1 MSLLSHCGVQELQNS
16 GIHDITKDEVSTGTT
31 IIAAIY
37 DGGVIIGADSRT
49 TTGAYIANRVTDKLT
64 KVCDNIYCC
73 RSGSA
78 ADTQA
83 ITDIVAY
90 YMDLTSVQ
98 MGEPPLVR
106 AAANVFKNLIY
117 ENRHQLTAGVIVAG
131 WDSRFGGQVYS
142 INVSGTIVQQNISI
156 GGSGSSYLYGFMDS
170 QYKDGMSQQECENLV
185 LNAISLAIKRDGSSG
200 GVVRMGVINHTG
212 SIQRKLV
219 LGDQLPK
226 FYDNIYEEKPQISS
240 GGDATM
246 V

>member
-1 MSLLSHCGVQELQNS
+1 MLSHCGLRDNGMLDLKE
-16 GIHDITKDEVSTGTT
+16 DEVSTGTT
-31 IIAAIY
+31 IIAATY

-90 YMDLTSVQ
+90 YMDLTSIQ
-98 MGEPPLVR
+98 MGEPPLVK
-106 AAANVFKNLIY
+106 AAASVFRNLIY

-131 WDSRFGGQVYS
+131 WDKRFGGQVYA
-142 INVSGTIVQQNISI
+142 ITVSGTIVQQNISI

-170 QYKDGMSQQECENLV
+170 QYKDGMTEKECQDLV

-200 GVVRMGVINHTG
+200 GVVRLGVINHTG
-212 SIQRKLV
+212 SIQRKLF
-219 LGDQLPK
+219 LGDELPK
-226 FYDNIYEEKPQISS
+226 FYDNVLVMKPRGEIC

-246 V
+246 A

>member
-1 MSLLSHCGVQELQNS
+1 MSLLSHCGFQDNGV
-16 GIHDITKDEVSTGTT
+16 HDITKDEVTTGTT

-90 YMDLTSVQ
+90 YMDLTSIQ
-98 MGEPPLVR
+98 MDEPPLVR

-142 INVSGTIVQQNISI
+142 INVSGTIVQQNIAI

-170 QYKDGMSQQECENLV
+170 QYKDGMTQQECENLV

-200 GVVRMGVINHTG
+200 GVVRMGVINKTG
-212 SIQRKLV
+212 QIQRKLV

-226 FYDNIYEEKPQISS
+226 FYDNIYEEKQVE

>member
-1 MSLLSHCGVQELQNS
+1 MSLLSHCGLGNVDYDLK
-16 GIHDITKDEVSTGTT
+16 KDEVSTGTT
-31 IIAAIY
+31 IIAASY
-37 DGGVIIGADSRT
+37 DGGVVIGADSRT

-90 YMDLTSVQ
+90 YMDLTSIQ
-98 MGEPPLVR
+98 MGEPPLVK
-106 AAANVFKNLIY
+106 AAASVFRNLIY

-131 WDSRFGGQVYS
+131 WDKRFGGQVYS
-142 INVSGTIVQQNISI
+142 ITVSGTIVQQNISI

-170 QYKDGMSQQECENLV
+170 QYKDGMTQEECENLV
-185 LNAISLAIKRDGSSG
+185 LNAITLAIKRDGSSG

-212 SIQRKLV
+212 SIQRKLF
-219 LGDQLPK
+219 LGDKLPK
-226 FYDNIYEEKPQISS
+226 FYDNVLVQKPDIS
-240 GGDATM
+240 GGDNAM
-246 V
+246 A

>member
-1 MSLLSHCGVQELQNS
+1 MALLSHCGFQSDGMQDL
-16 GIHDITKDEVSTGTT
+16 TKEEVSTGTT
-31 IIAAIY
+31 IVAASY
-37 DGGVIIGADSRT
+37 DGGVVIGADSRT

-90 YMDLTSVQ
+90 YMDLTSIQ

-106 AAANVFKNLIY
+106 AAASVFRNLIY

-131 WDSRFGGQVYS
+131 WDNKFGGQVYS

-170 QYKDGMSQQECENLV
+170 QYKDGMTEKECLDLV

-200 GVVRMGVINHTG
+200 GVVRLGVINETG
-212 SIQRKLV
+212 SIRRKLV

-226 FYDNIYEEKPQISS
+226 FYDNILLVKPQGEVS
-240 GGDATM
+240 GGDASM
-246 V
+246 A